1 MKKIDEISQLKE
13 ETLRLSEETGEIAD
27 LKNAFLRMQTENLE
41 LSESLANVSMMIDSQ
56 GWSPVYG
63 TKESGLDLSD
73 LRNASAQLR
82 ELVVGNPLLKRGA
95 KLRSS
100 YVWSRGMGLPKLSNQ
115 MKNKV
120 YSPLSER
127 YLFSSVAWEEL
138 ELAAYTDGNIFVLI
152 DQKKNPMRV
161 SLEEVTAVMTDPDN
175 NEVIW
180 AVRREWIQRNN
191 SIADREVLRW
201 YYTDAYPGPI
211 TPSVEVN
218 GKTEIVDTTKTMFY
232 HGFNRQ
238 IGWTFGIPDALPVL
252 AWAKLYREFLENGTI
267 MTKALAQFAYKVS
280 SKSRVGVTNAAAKI
294 AVSDGGTNRVGATAA
309 MGSDTDLIPM
319 PKAGAGYDFDAGKP
333 IAAMIAS
340 GLEVS
345 IVALLSDPGS
355 SGAYSTAQTLDT
367 PTQKAM
373 ESRQHSW
380 SLFYKRILRFYG
392 MDNGIEITWPSIET
406 EPTHRM
412 VQALAMAWETGTL
425 RKEEYRKAILD
436 ILDITPFAETGPDGI
451 MIPNNLNFV
460 QTTTND
466 GTVVPA
472 QGQSGTVGALDD
484 GDNQL
489 RDQNL

>member
-1 MKKIDEISQLKE
+1 MEKNDEILQLKDSF
-13 ETLRLSEETGEIAD
+13 LRLQSE
-27 LKNAFLRMQTENLE
+27 NFE
-41 LSESLANVSMMIDSQ
+41 LSESLANISMMIDDK
-56 GWSPVYG
+56 GWAPTYQ
-63 TKESGLDLSD
+63 TKESGLDLAD
-73 LRNASAQLR
+73 LRAASAQLR

-100 YVWSRGMGLPKLSNQ
+100 YVWSRGISLPKMTTQ
-115 MKNKV
+115 MRNKV
-120 YSPLSER
+120 YSTLSER
-127 YLFSSVAWEEL
+127 YLFSAMAWEEL
-138 ELAAYTDGNIFVLI
+138 ELAAYTDGNIFVTI
-152 DQKKNPMRV
+152 DSRKNPMRI
-161 SLEEVTAVMTDPDN
+161 SLEEITAVMTDPDN

-191 SIADREVLRW
+191 ANVADQTVVRW
-201 YYTDAYPGPI
+201 YYTDAFPNRV
-211 TPSVEVN
+211 TPTIVVN
-218 GKTEIVDTTKTMFY
+218 GKVEPVDTTKTMYY

-280 SKSRVGVTNAAAKI
+280 SKTRSGVTNAAAKI
-294 AVSDGGTNRVGATAA
+294 AVADGNTNRVGATAA
-309 MGSDTDLIPM
+309 MGADTDLMPM
-319 PKAGAGYDFDAGKP
+319 PRAGAGYDFDAGKP

-355 SGAYSTAQTLDT
+355 SGAYGTAQTLDT

-380 SLFYKRILRFYG
+380 TLFYKRILRAYG
-392 MDNGIEITWPSIET
+392 MDADVEVSWPSIEV

-425 RKEEYRKAILD
+425 HEDEYRQAILD
-436 ILDITPFAETGPDGI
+436 ILDITPVRAKAPQGQ
-451 MIPNNLNFV
+451 MIPNNLNFT

-466 GTVVPA
+466 GAVVPG
-472 QGQSGTVGALDD
+472 QGQSGAVGGLSD
-484 GDNQL
+484 GDNEL